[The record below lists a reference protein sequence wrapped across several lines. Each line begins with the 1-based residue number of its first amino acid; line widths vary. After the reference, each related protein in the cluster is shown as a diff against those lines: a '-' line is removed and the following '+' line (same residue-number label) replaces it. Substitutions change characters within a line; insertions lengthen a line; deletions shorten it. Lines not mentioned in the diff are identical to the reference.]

1 MNPFYA
7 YYANPFAAGLPSSSG
22 LGSTSTTT
30 RTAAYGTPLYGTTS
44 NSMSTGTA
52 NLSNATNQ
60 GYPGSNSIGIRRA
73 PAYTTA
79 IAFER
84 TPVKTTAVQSDVQAM
99 LAKSSK
105 ILSKDTIIVA
115 VDGNGIVLRGI
126 AKDEHERRLAEAL
139 VRLTPGVRNVRNE
152 LAVPEPAP
160 IPRRVPE

>member
-7 YYANPFAAGLPSSSG
+7 YYANPFAAGLPSTSG
-22 LGSTSTTT
+22 LGSTTTTT

-52 NLSNATNQ
+52 NVSGTNQ

-73 PAYTTA
+73 PTYTTV

-84 TPVKTTAVQSDVQAM
+84 TPVRPTAVRADVQGI

-105 ILSKDTIIVA
+105 IASKDTIIVA
-115 VDGNGIVLRGI
+115 ADGDGIVLRGL
-126 AKDEHERRLAEAL
+126 AKDDHERRLAEAL
-139 VRLTPGVRNVRNE
+139 VRLTPGVHNVRNE
-152 LAVPEPAP
+152 LAVPETAP
-160 IPRRVPE
+160 IPRKENP